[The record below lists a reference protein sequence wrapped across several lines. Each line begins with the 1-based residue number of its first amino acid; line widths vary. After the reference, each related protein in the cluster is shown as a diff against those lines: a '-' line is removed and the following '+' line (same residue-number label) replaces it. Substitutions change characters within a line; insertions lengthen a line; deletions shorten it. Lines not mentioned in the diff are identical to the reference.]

1 VSPPPVL
8 VRGTFAEVPLPELL
22 IALLDRQLAGTL
34 VIQESDGSKSALLI
48 VRGAPAKAR
57 LAHNPIF
64 LGETLVEIGVLDEEA
79 RKTTLQEALGANRPH
94 GQVLLSQGFVDDGAL
109 FVGLREQLHRQTLAL
124 CELPPE
130 TAFGLYPA
138 NYLDGWGPSP
148 EWRVKPLPLVWQAL
162 AQKAPLSR
170 VDHVVSRLGGREL
183 RMRFEAPVARYRL
196 EQSELALVNVLR
208 AKPQPIAQL
217 QNSGVGSEERVRRA
231 VYALVMTRQ
240 LDLSAEQGLPV
251 GHQEPPESPQ
261 SILPPALRPQAP
273 AQPRPR
279 AGSPST
285 PASSDAGPRHT
296 TSPASAKRSAE
307 EVQAFRREVEE
318 RERRGNIGYY
328 EQLGVEPNAD
338 IATIRSAFFQLA
350 KRWHPDRL
358 TEELADLREVV
369 TRTFAH
375 MGEAHQVLSDED
387 QRRRYDEVLK
397 NGGMDEQE
405 QVMAVVRAAGAFQ
418 KAEVL
423 VKKRDFAR
431 ALIEA
436 QAAYDGDPEQAEY
449 AALYAWLSAREL
461 THNFEEPIGILDR
474 AVEREPDNVRV
485 RWYRGQLLKKIGHD
499 GQAMRDFK
507 HIVTLKPHHVEALRE
522 IRLHDMR
529 KQSDPHSKKGSDP
542 KMRRTTSQAGMS
554 KSSDP
559 NAKKSGMFGK
569 WLKK

>member
-8 VRGTFAEVPLPELL
+8 VRGTFAEMPLPELL
-22 IALLDRQLAGTL
+22 VALLDRQLAGTL
-34 VIQESDGSKSALLI
+34 VIQETDGSKSALLI

-64 LGETLVEIGVLDEEA
+64 LGETLVDLGVLDEA
-79 RKTTLQEALGANRPH
+79 TRKTTLQEALDENRPH
-94 GQVLLSQGFVDDGAL
+94 GQVLVSQGLVDDGAL
-109 FVGLREQLHRQTLAL
+109 YVGLREQLHRQVLAL
-124 CELPPE
+124 CELPAE

-162 AQKAPLSR
+162 AQKSPLAR

-196 EQSELALVNVLR
+196 DQSELALVNVLR
-208 AKPQPIAQL
+208 AKPQPVAQL

-231 VYALVMTRQ
+231 VYALVLTRQ

-261 SILPPALRPQAP
+261 SILPPALRPQA

-279 AGSPST
+279 TGAPPASTESGTASRHPSSPS
-285 PASSDAGPRHT
+285 SI
-296 TSPASAKRSAE
+296 KRSAE
-307 EVQAFRREVEE
+307 EVLAFRREVED
-318 RERRGNIGYY
+318 RERRGNLSYY

-338 IATIRSAFFQLA
+338 VATIRAAFFQLA

-397 NGGMDEQE
+397 NGGVDEQE

-431 ALIEA
+431 ALAEA

-461 THNFEEPIGILDR
+461 TRGFEEPLGILDR

-485 RWYRGQLLKKIGHD
+485 RWYRGQLLKKAGHD
-499 GQAMRDFK
+499 AQAMRDFK

-522 IRLHDMR
+522 LRLHDMR
-529 KQSDPHSKKGSDP
+529 KHNDPHSKKGSDP
-542 KMRRTTSQAGMS
+542 KMRRTASQAGLA
-554 KSSDP
+554 KGGDQ

>member
-1 VSPPPVL
+1 MSPPPVL
-8 VRGTFAEVPLPELL
+8 VRGTFAEMPLPELL
-22 IALLDRQLAGTL
+22 VALLDRQLAGTL
-34 VIQESDGSKSALLI
+34 VIQESDGSKSAILI

-64 LGETLVEIGVLDEEA
+64 LGETLVELGVIDEEK
-79 RKTTLQEALGANRPH
+79 RKTTLQEALGENRPH
-94 GQVLLSQGFVDDGAL
+94 GQVLLSHGFVDDGAL
-109 FVGLREQLHRQTLAL
+109 YVGLREQLHRQTLAL

-138 NYLDGWGPSP
+138 NYLDGWGPTP
-148 EWRVKPLPLVWQAL
+148 DWRVKPLPLVWQAL
-162 AQKAPLSR
+162 SQKAPLAR

-208 AKPQPIAQL
+208 AKPQPVAQL
-217 QNSGVGSEERVRRA
+217 QNSGVGSDERVRRA

-261 SILPPALRPQAP
+261 SVLPPALRPQAP
-273 AQPRPR
+273 APQRPR
-279 AGSPST
+279 TGSP
-285 PASSDAGPRHT
+285 PAPESGTASRHPSSP
-296 TSPASAKRSAE
+296 SSIKRSPD

-318 RERRGNIGYY
+318 RERRGNVSYY

-338 IATIRSAFFQLA
+338 VATIRAAFFQLA

-358 TEELADLREVV
+358 TEDLADLREVV

-397 NGGMDEQE
+397 NGGVDEQE

-423 VKKRDFAR
+423 VKKRDFVR
-431 ALIEA
+431 ALAEA
-436 QAAYDGDPEQAEY
+436 QAAYEGDSEQAEY

-461 THNFEEPIGILDR
+461 TRDFEEPLGILER

-485 RWYRGQLLKKIGHD
+485 RWYRGQLLKKAGHD
-499 GQAMRDFK
+499 AQAMRDFK
-507 HIVTLKPHHVEALRE
+507 HIVSLKPHHVEALRE
-522 IRLHDMR
+522 LRLYDMR
-529 KQSDPHSKKGSDP
+529 KHSDPHSKKGSDP
-542 KMRRTTSQAGMS
+542 KMRRTVSQPGMS
-554 KSSDP
+554 KADP